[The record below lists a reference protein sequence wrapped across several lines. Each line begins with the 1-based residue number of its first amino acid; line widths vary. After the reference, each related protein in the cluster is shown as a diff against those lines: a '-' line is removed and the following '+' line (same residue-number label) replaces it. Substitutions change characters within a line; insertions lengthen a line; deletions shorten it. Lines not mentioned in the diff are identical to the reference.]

1 MSGVLENSGYDV
13 AIIGGVD
20 TSMVNTLSVFSTNG
34 MVDSILCI
42 VHTEES
48 LSSSTGTDESII
60 VSDDSMSVIS
70 IVVESVHCSDTEDVA
85 MMGRCVM
92 DSVDDKTENADADDD
107 SNDDDGNKSDGH
119 DDDDDDDGS
128 VVNEGKGGGGGD
140 NINGVVDDDGDGDA
154 VTVLSD

>member
-1 MSGVLENSGYDV
+1 MLGVLENSGYDV
-13 AIIGGVD
+13 AITGGVD
-20 TSMVNTLSVFSTNG
+20 TSMVNALSVVSTNG

-48 LSSSTGTDESII
+48 LSSSTGTDDSII
-60 VSDDSMSVIS
+60 IADDSMSFIL

-119 DDDDDDDGS
+119 DDDGG
-128 VVNEGKGGGGGD
+128 VVNEGKCVGGGD
-140 NINGVVDDDGDGDA
+140 NINGVDDDGGNGDA
-154 VTVLSD
+154 STVLSD